1 MERILRCGVIRKFWR
16 KACRGTGPFCRR
28 WPKMVSV
35 DGREGPSAIGVF
47 LIWQQPHPI
56 YYADLLYRLKKDKG
70 ILERYKDIVFFTADF
85 MASFARWDE
94 KTGRYLL
101 VSPLVPAQEIY
112 GPKEIANPAFELAY
126 WNFGLRTAQLWRE
139 RLGLSRVEKW
149 DQVLRNLAQLPKKN
163 GLYQNAEASRNTFED
178 PAQRRDHPMLLGA
191 FGMLPN
197 DSIDIEKMQNTLNK
211 VMQSW
216 DWQSTWGWDFPLI
229 AMTAAR
235 VGKPEIAIRA
245 LMLDVQKNTFL
256 NNGHNYQDD
265 RLPVYLPG
273 NGGLLT
279 AVAMMAAGWD
289 GAPDIDAPGFPKD
302 GNWVVKHEGLFPPP

>member
-1 MERILRCGVIRKFWR
+1 
-16 KACRGTGPFCRR
+16 
-28 WPKMVSV
+28 MVSV
-35 DGREGPSAIGVF
+35 DGREGPSTVGVY

-56 YYADLLYRLKKDKG
+56 YYADLIYRLQTDKG
-70 ILERYKDIVFFTADF
+70 ILEQYKDIVFSSADF

-101 VSPLVPAQEIY
+101 AAPLIPAQEIY
-112 GPKEIANPAFELAY
+112 RPGETLNPAFELAY

-139 RLGLSRVEKW
+139 RLGLTRVEKW
-149 DQVLRNLAQLPKKN
+149 DHVLENLAQLPQKE
-163 GLYQNAEASRNTFED
+163 GLYQNAEVQQSTFED
-178 PAQRRDHPMLLGA
+178 PGQRRDHPTLLGA

-197 DSIDIEKMQNTLNK
+197 ESIDIEVMRDTLER

-216 DWQSTWGWDFPLI
+216 NWQSTWGWDYPLI

-235 VGKPEIAIRA
+235 VGKSEIAVQA
-245 LMLDVQKNTFL
+245 LMLDVQKNRFL

-265 RLPVYLPG
+265 RLPIYLPG

-302 GNWVVKHEGLFPPP
+302 GNWTVKHEGLHPLP